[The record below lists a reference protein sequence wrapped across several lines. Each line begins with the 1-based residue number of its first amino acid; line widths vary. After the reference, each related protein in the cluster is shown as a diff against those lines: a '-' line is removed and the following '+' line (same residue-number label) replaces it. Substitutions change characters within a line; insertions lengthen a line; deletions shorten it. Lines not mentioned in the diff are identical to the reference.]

1 MSTWGHLLLPQCFE
15 HLNVHNPLSW
25 LIFRCF
31 SSDYLCLVTLFN
43 TFDQSFLS
51 DLTTEYSNTSH
62 TISLTTPGME
72 IMMEE
77 YIAYKAG
84 NRRDPVDFLNG
95 AKNALFRNLI

>member
-1 MSTWGHLLLPQCFE
+1 MS
-15 HLNVHNPLSW
+15 HN
-25 LIFRCF
+25 
-31 SSDYLCLVTLFN
+31 
-43 TFDQSFLS
+43 
-51 DLTTEYSNTSH
+51 